1 METIHLV
8 VSFTALIVRFL
19 TKRFIGDYEA
29 NTGRICIILTVHAHI
44 ISVISHCKNVEIAT
58 H

>member
-29 NTGRICIILTVHAHI
+29 NTGRICIILTVHTHI
-44 ISVISHCKNVEIAT
+44 ISVISHCKNVAT